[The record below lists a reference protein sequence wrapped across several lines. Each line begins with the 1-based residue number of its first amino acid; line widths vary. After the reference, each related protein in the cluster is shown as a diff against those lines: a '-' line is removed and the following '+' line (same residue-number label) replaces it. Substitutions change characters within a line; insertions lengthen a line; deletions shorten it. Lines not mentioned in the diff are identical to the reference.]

1 MENKGCQV
9 ILGLIALLLVLGMV
23 AGSLNMRGN
32 GQEDPRSNPE
42 LFTVGSTKVNLQEF
56 NDKLSLTATNQGA
69 SRGTPQGELALNAT
83 VVDNYVQLAAI
94 KALAQEKGVAV
105 TKENIRQIGEA
116 QANQSLDQARV
127 QLMIN
132 GQIKPDASEAEANKQ
147 LETIL
152 GKPRDQWVKDNVD
165 ALEKDFNDPEKQK
178 ELKSN
183 LLSGA
188 LVIHY
193 KNNVKYTEED
203 LKNSFSEYT
212 FEVLRFEDLKKSL
225 GERQDEAL
233 KALGEVKS
241 GSKFADVQAK
251 YNPDAKQEDKAVTL
265 SVGLLEV
272 DSTLKGLKDLKV
284 GETSEILLQSGSP
297 VIYQL
302 KSVTTKLPKDFE
314 ASKTTLLQNARESR
328 ANRALDDDF
337 KAKLDTFKPTF
348 KDKGLEIAYNTYKL
362 LTDQA
367 AQADGV
373 KYDASL
379 KSQLAEAK
387 SSTAGGNL
395 VVAAEFILTES
406 IYARSTAA
414 EQKEMLK
421 DRIDVA
427 HRMLDNFEDADFR
440 VRFAQELLNAGE
452 KEEGFLFLKE
462 AAELNSDYEAMG
474 EAVHSQITSM
484 NDKALADKKF
494 TAEEH
499 KTIKD
504 ILDKWSEEKKIADK
518 EKAEAEAEAKK
529 AQEELDKEV
538 VPDPSGTSGTT
549 GSTPPKSGSATGTPG
564 GTGTTGN

>member
-9 ILGLIALLLVLGMV
+9 FLGLIALLLALGMV
-23 AGSLNMRGN
+23 ATGLKFG
-32 GQEDPRSNPE
+32 GDPEKDPRTNPE
-42 LFTVGSTKVNLQEF
+42 LFSVGSTKVHLQEF
-56 NDKLSLTATNQGA
+56 NEKLSQTATSQGA

-83 VVDNYVQLAAI
+83 VVNTYVQLAAI

-178 ELKSN
+178 EIKSN
-183 LLSGA
+183 MLSGA

-212 FEVLRFEDLKKSL
+212 FEVIRFEDLKKSL
-225 GERQDEAL
+225 GDRQDEAL
-233 KALGEVKS
+233 KALGEIKS
-241 GSKFADVQAK
+241 GTKFVDVQSK
-251 YNPDAKQEDKAVTL
+251 YNPDAKEEDKTTTL

-272 DSTLKGLKDLKV
+272 DTSMKGLKDLKV
-284 GETSEILLQSGSP
+284 GETSEILMQSGSP

-302 KSVTTKLPKDFE
+302 KSVNTKLPKEFE
-314 ASKTTLLQNARESR
+314 KNKATLLENARQSR
-328 ANRALDDDF
+328 ANNALDEDF
-337 KAKLDTFKPTF
+337 KAKMETFKPTF
-348 KDKGLEIAYNTYKL
+348 TDKGLEIAYDTYKL

-367 AQADGV
+367 AQIDAA
-373 KYDASL
+373 KYDEDL
-379 KSQLAEAK
+379 KNQLAKAK

-406 IYARSTAA
+406 IYAKATAE
-414 EQKEMLK
+414 EQKEMLD

-427 HRMLDNFEDADFR
+427 QRMLENFEDADFR
-440 VRFAQELLNAGE
+440 IRFAQELLNAGRN
-452 KEEGFLFLKE
+452 EEGFLFLKE

-474 EAVHSQITSM
+474 QAVYNQITTM
-484 NDKALADKKF
+484 NNKALADKKF
-494 TAEEH
+494 TADEH
-499 KTIKD
+499 KTIQE
-504 ILDKWSEEKKIADK
+504 ILDNWLKEKIQADK
-518 EKAEAEAEAKK
+518 DKAEAEAEAKK

-538 VPDPSGTSGTT
+538 VPDPSGTTGTT
-549 GSTPPKSGSATGTPG
+549 GSTAPTTGTPG